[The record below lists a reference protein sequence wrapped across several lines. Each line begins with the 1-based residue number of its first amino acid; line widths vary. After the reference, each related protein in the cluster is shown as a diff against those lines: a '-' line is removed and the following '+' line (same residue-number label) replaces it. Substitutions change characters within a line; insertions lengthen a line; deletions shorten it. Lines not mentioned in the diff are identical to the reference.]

1 MPRRL
6 ATRLPALLLCA
17 GATAVPGRAQAPI
30 PDPVRAAAAAIS
42 AAQLGHDVHALAADA
57 QRGRATPSPGFD
69 TAAAHI
75 TRRLAQLGLRPLG
88 DSGTYRQHYTVREAV
103 LDTTRTT
110 LALGDRS
117 LRYGAEF
124 LVRLFTDSGTVTAPL
139 VYVGHGIRAPAKGI
153 DPYAG
158 VDVRGAVV
166 LVHGPSALPKGE
178 TAQSL
183 GRVRTDWQTPPD
195 AAQSQGAIGVIYVMP
210 PDGRAR
216 WDRVRASPAGL
227 TARELDPP
235 VPSAYRRPTLLALEI
250 QAGAFDSLLAG
261 APVSAAAVLA
271 GAASRDYVP
280 SFAVGRRATV
290 HVAFA
295 SAATLRPYN
304 VVALLEGADPRLRR
318 EAVVLLSHLDGA
330 VGTAAVAGD
339 SIYNSADDNASGSA
353 AVLGIAAALARAPR
367 PKRSVLFLWDS
378 GEEVGLWGSR
388 HFVTH
393 PPVPLADMVTLINV
407 DMIGRARMPGTAN
420 DDETELTGPGE
431 VYVTGPGVLSTALD
445 SLVTQ
450 ANAAYLGLRL
460 NRRYDDATQSFFY
473 PRTDA
478 GPFLERGVLTL
489 GYFTGLH
496 RDYHAPGDEP
506 QKLDPQ
512 KMEQIART
520 VFVTTWLL
528 ADAAERPAID
538 RGIPETV
545 PRY

>member
-1 MPRRL
+1 MPHGLAHRLLALVVL
-6 ATRLPALLLCA
+6 ATAA
-17 GATAVPGRAQAPI
+17 GAPGRAQAPI
-30 PDPVRAAAAAIS
+30 PAPVRAAAEAIT
-42 AAQLGHDVHALAADA
+42 AAQLERDVHVIAADA

-69 TAAAHI
+69 SAAAYI

-88 DSGTYRQHYTVREAV
+88 DSGTYRQHYSVREAV

-110 LALGDRS
+110 LTLGNQS

-158 VDVRGAVV
+158 VDVRGAIV
-166 LVHGPSALPKGE
+166 LVHGPVALPKGE

-195 AAQSQGAIGVIYVMP
+195 AAQSQGAIGVLYVMP
-210 PDGRAR
+210 GDAQAR
-216 WDRVRASPAGL
+216 WDRVRASAAGL

-250 QAGAFDSLLAG
+250 HAGALDALLQGERVGTAELLA
-261 APVSAAAVLA
+261 AAATQ
-271 GAASRDYVP
+271 DYAP
-280 SFAVGRRATV
+280 SFALRRQASV
-290 HVAFA
+290 HIAFA

-304 VVALLEGADPRLRR
+304 VVALLAGADPRLRR

-330 VGTAAVAGD
+330 VGTAAVRGD
-339 SIYNSADDNASGSA
+339 SIYNSADDNASGST

-367 PKRSVLFLWDS
+367 PKRSVVFLWDS

-388 HFVTH
+388 HFVTN
-393 PPVPLADMVTLINV
+393 PPVPLADMVTLINM
-407 DMIGRARMPGTAN
+407 DMIGRARTPGAAN
-420 DDETELTGPGE
+420 DDETDVTGPGE

-445 SLVTQ
+445 SLVTR

-496 RDYHAPGDEP
+496 GDYHAPGDEP
-506 QKLDPQ
+506 HKLDPRQ
-512 KMEQIART
+512 MEQIART

-528 ADAAERPAID
+528 ADAVERPAID
-538 RGIPETV
+538 RGIPATV